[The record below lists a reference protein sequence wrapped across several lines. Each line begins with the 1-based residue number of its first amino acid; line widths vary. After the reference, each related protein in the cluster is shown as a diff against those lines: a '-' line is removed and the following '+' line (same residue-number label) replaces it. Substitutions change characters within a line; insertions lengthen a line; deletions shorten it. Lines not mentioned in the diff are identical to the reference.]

1 MSTKKDAKK
10 KPTAAESAH
19 AELLRLRARA
29 NLAEGKLAETQAAL
43 EETQKAL
50 SECASHGIA
59 LTEKHTRLI
68 KNASG
73 LLDVALRMCEPYPL
87 RLVLI
92 ATQSAVLQDVPDERR
107 DTCATAGPGSYA
119 VGADGKAERGGT
131 YVYHGTEKAQA

>member
-10 KPTAAESAH
+10 KPTAAVSVAG
-19 AELLRLRARA
+19 ELLRLRARA

-50 SECASHGIA
+50 SERANYAITLA
-59 LTEKHTRLI
+59 EKHTRLI

-92 ATQSAVLQDVPDERR
+92 ATQSAVLQDVPDEPR
-107 DTCATAGPGSYA
+107 DTCATDGLGSYA
-119 VGADGKAERGGT
+119 RSE
-131 YVYHGTEKAQA
+131 QAPA